1 MMSEPSQ
8 VAKQVMTPKRTLRL
22 VAGSCL
28 ILGLG
33 FLCLLLGLVPGY
45 LKMQRWRGGP
55 KVVSA
60 DGIEAI
66 VRTAR
71 WSIVL
76 AGLLSFLFLFFSV
89 LLWNARKKIPE

>member
-1 MMSEPSQ
+1 MRSEPNQ

-28 ILGLG
+28 VLGLI
-33 FLCLLLGLVPGY
+33 FLCGMLGLVPGY

-55 KVVSA
+55 KMVSA
-60 DGIEAI
+60 DGIEGI
-66 VRTAR
+66 VGTAR